1 MIRSFADR
9 ETERV
14 WEGRRSRRL
23 PGDIQA
29 TAVRRLRSLDA
40 AEHLEDLR
48 SPPGNRL
55 EALLGDRRG
64 QYSMRIN
71 QQWRLCFRWSDGHAY
86 DVEICDYH

>member
-14 WEGRRSRRL
+14 WEGRCSRRL

-40 AEHLEDLR
+40 AKHLDDLR
-48 SPPGNRL
+48 SPPGSRL

-71 QQWRLCFRWSDGHAY
+71 QQWRLCFRWSGGHAY